1 MRQRL
6 EYTKLWVMWAIIFDF
21 EVGGQILKNKK
32 IPCKNQCGKKLFVKP
47 PSPYGPGRRPY
58 PLPLKP
64 YRILTAHKL
73 VSTHLQQPG

>member
-1 MRQRL
+1 L
-6 EYTKLWVMWAIIFDF
+6 AF

-58 PLPLKP
+58 PLPLKSLQNP
-64 YRILTAHKL
+64 YSHKL
-73 VSTHLQQPG
+73 VSTHLPQLG